1 MCEVPLCRRAGMTAL
16 YYIVM
21 FWMGQFVFVTLFLG
35 VILKPQKSMSL
46 KYEPASEPL
55 HTLNPQL

>member
-1 MCEVPLCRRAGMTAL
+1 MTAL

-35 VILKPQKSMSL
+35 VIFHPKPSQLLIFPPDRLSSSPFSQGSFPKSQ
-46 KYEPASEPL
+46 
-55 HTLNPQL
+55 TLNLRP